1 MKRSKSLCLTG
12 LVHHIRTVGKYL
24 NSTKARCAVTDT
36 GIEGLD
42 VLKPSLPLPYR
53 RGLFLLFNMN
63 KTKKRAAKRAASKVT
78 TVTRRTKVRRPRF
91 RWPHPLT
98 PLNKIPNLKA
108 YREYCDCTL
117 LEAKTAIETAM
128 SAYSDILF

>member
-24 NSTKARCAVTDT
+24 NSTKARCAITDT

-42 VLKPSLPLPYR
+42 ALKPSLPLSP
-53 RGLFLLFNMN
+53 RGLFLLFSMN

-117 LEAKTAIETAM
+117 LEAKIAIETAM
-128 SAYSDILF
+128 SAYSNSYF